1 MISDNAKF
9 LVYSNSL
16 FENVIKKVN
25 IQLTEFNNR
34 ALFKLSP
41 RIENLISSFS
51 ETGKNKEEL
60 YTKYQQIISEIE
72 DNKINLND
80 FPSKRL
86 ELMNLILKW
95 RLLGHGYGHTYTGN
109 ETILNISNNSFTFN
123 NLTVKEDLNNLTLDL
138 NTFNHSKKQ
147 IRTLNSLDT
156 GNFFA
161 INEYTSKYFET
172 FIKFKPSKGSK

>member
-138 NTFNHSKKQ
+138 NNFNHSKKQ